1 MLIWSS
7 GCLVYLLTLPL
18 LSVSAL
24 LLALLHPPVYLFVCL
39 VDTHFLSL
47 PLLLVNVDRFLSLH
61 C

>member
-18 LSVSAL
+18 LSESAL

-39 VDTHFLSL
+39 VHTRFPFLTSL
-47 PLLLVNVDRFLSLH
+47 ISQR
-61 C
+61 